1 MLLLVLLRL
10 DITGMP
16 LKLKETNLS
25 TKYDR
30 LKNPN
35 WREADQLAS
44 YVQEWL
50 RSWTGVYRETTLAE
64 RGETSTRDLR
74 ISSPALW
81 PLDHAALL
89 IEEKMALQH
98 DLAFALHTNF

>member
-44 YVQEWL
+44 YVQE
-50 RSWTGVYRETTLAE
+50 
-64 RGETSTRDLR
+64 
-74 ISSPALW
+74 
-81 PLDHAALL
+81 
-89 IEEKMALQH
+89 
-98 DLAFALHTNF
+98 